1 MYEGGGMMGVLQK
14 QGRLA
19 KEASYQLAVM
29 TTAQKNQGLLA
40 MADGLEA
47 ACADILAANALD
59 MQHAAEKGKPQSF
72 LDRLLL
78 TEQRV
83 RDMADGIRAV
93 AKLEDPVGHVEEMW
107 LNKDNLQIGKV
118 AVPLGVIGMIYE
130 ARPNVTADA
139 AALCLKSGNA
149 VLLRGSGDAIRSNQ
163 KIAEALC
170 TAAEAAGI
178 PHGAIQLVEDTS
190 RETVNEML
198 RLNDYLDVLIP
209 RGGAGLIQN
218 VVHNA
223 TVPVIETGV
232 GNCHIYVDASAD
244 LEMAVRIIQNGK
256 VQRPGVCNATES
268 LLVHRAVAAK
278 LLPMAAEKLLAAGVE
293 LRGCPETMQY
303 IPQSVPA
310 TDDDYATEFQ
320 ALILSVKVVDSF
332 DEALTH
338 IRRYSTG
345 HSEVIVTN
353 DYANA
358 RKFQQMV
365 DAAVVYVNASSRFSD
380 GFQFGF
386 GAEIGIS
393 TQKLH
398 ARGPMG
404 LKALTSYKYIVN
416 GDGQVRQ

>member
-1 MYEGGGMMGVLQK
+1 MGELQQK
-14 QGRLA
+14 GQLA

-29 TTAQKNQGLLA
+29 TTEEKNKGLLA
-40 MADGLEA
+40 MADALETA
-47 ACADILAANALD
+47 MADVMAANALD
-59 MQHAAEKGKPQSF
+59 MDAAKANGKPQAF

-78 TEQRV
+78 NESRIK
-83 RDMADGIRAV
+83 DMADGLRAV
-93 AKLEDPVGHVEEMW
+93 AELPDPVGHVEEMW

-149 VLLRGSGDAIRSNQ
+149 VMLRGSGDAIHSNK
-163 KIAEALC
+163 KIAAVLSA
-170 TAAEAAGI
+170 AAEQAGI
-178 PHGAIQLVEDTS
+178 PAGAIQLVEDTS
-190 RETVNEML
+190 RETANEMM
-198 RLNDYLDVLIP
+198 RLNEYLDVLIP

-218 VVHNA
+218 VVKNA

-232 GNCHIYVDASAD
+232 GNCHIYVDETAD
-244 LEMAVRIIQNGK
+244 LQMAVDIIMNGK

-268 LLVHRAVAAK
+268 LLVHRNIAEK
-278 LLPMAAEKLLAAGVE
+278 LLPMAAEQLLNAGVE
-293 LRGCPETMQY
+293 LRGCSETMQY
-303 IPQSVPA
+303 ISQCSQA
-310 TDDDYATEFQ
+310 TVEDYATEFHS
-320 ALILSVKVVDSF
+320 LILSVKVVDSM
-332 DEALTH
+332 DEAILH
-338 IRRYSTG
+338 IRKYGTK

-353 DYANA
+353 DYTNA

-416 GDGQVRQ
+416 GEGQVRK

>member
-1 MYEGGGMMGVLQK
+1 MGELQQK
-14 QGRLA
+14 GQLA

-29 TTAQKNQGLLA
+29 TTEEKNEGLLA
-40 MADGLEA
+40 MADALETA
-47 ACADILAANALD
+47 MADVMVANALD
-59 MQHAAEKGKPQSF
+59 MDAAKANGKPQAF

-78 TEQRV
+78 NESRIK
-83 RDMADGIRAV
+83 DMADGLRAV
-93 AKLEDPVGHVEEMW
+93 AELPDPVGHVEEMW

-149 VLLRGSGDAIRSNQ
+149 VMLRGSGDAIHSNK
-163 KIAEALC
+163 KIAAVLSA
-170 TAAEAAGI
+170 AAEQAGI
-178 PHGAIQLVEDTS
+178 PAGAIQLVEDTS
-190 RETVNEML
+190 RETANEMM
-198 RLNDYLDVLIP
+198 RLNEYLDVLIP

-218 VVHNA
+218 VVKNA

-232 GNCHIYVDASAD
+232 GNCHIYVDETAD
-244 LEMAVRIIQNGK
+244 LQMAVDIIMNGK

-268 LLVHRAVAAK
+268 LLVHRNIAEK
-278 LLPMAAEKLLAAGVE
+278 LLPMAAEQLLNAGVE
-293 LRGCPETMQY
+293 LRGCSETMHY
-303 IPQSVPA
+303 ISQCSQA
-310 TDDDYATEFQ
+310 TVEDYATEFHS
-320 ALILSVKVVDSF
+320 LILSVKVVDSM
-332 DEALTH
+332 DEAILH
-338 IRRYSTG
+338 IRKYGTK

-353 DYANA
+353 DYTNA

-416 GDGQVRQ
+416 GEGQVRK

>member
-1 MYEGGGMMGVLQK
+1 MGELQQK
-14 QGRLA
+14 GQLA

-29 TTAQKNQGLLA
+29 TTEEKNKGLLA
-40 MADGLEA
+40 MADALETA
-47 ACADILAANALD
+47 MADVMAANALD
-59 MQHAAEKGKPQSF
+59 MDAAKANGKPQAF

-78 TEQRV
+78 NESRIK
-83 RDMADGIRAV
+83 DMADGLRAV
-93 AKLEDPVGHVEEMW
+93 AELPDPVGHVEEMW

-139 AALCLKSGNA
+139 VALCLKSGNA
-149 VLLRGSGDAIRSNQ
+149 VMLRGSGDAIHSNK
-163 KIAEALC
+163 KIAAVLSA
-170 TAAEAAGI
+170 AAEQAGI
-178 PHGAIQLVEDTS
+178 PAGAIQLVEDTS
-190 RETVNEML
+190 RETANEMM
-198 RLNDYLDVLIP
+198 RLNEYLDVLIP

-218 VVHNA
+218 VVKNA

-232 GNCHIYVDASAD
+232 GNCHIYVDETAD
-244 LEMAVRIIQNGK
+244 LQMAVDIIMNGK

-268 LLVHRAVAAK
+268 LLVHRNIAEK
-278 LLPMAAEKLLAAGVE
+278 LLPMAAEQLLNAGVE

-303 IPQSVPA
+303 ISQCSQA
-310 TDDDYATEFQ
+310 TAEDYATEFHS
-320 ALILSVKVVDSF
+320 LILSVKVVDSM
-332 DEALTH
+332 DEAILH
-338 IRRYSTG
+338 IRKYGTK

-353 DYANA
+353 DYTNA

-416 GDGQVRQ
+416 GEGQVRK

>member
-1 MYEGGGMMGVLQK
+1 MGELQEK
-14 QGRLA
+14 GRLA
-19 KEASYQLAVM
+19 KEASYRLAVM
-29 TTAQKNQGLLA
+29 TTAEKNKGLLA
-40 MADGLEA
+40 MAAGLEQ
-47 ACADILAANALD
+47 ACDEILSANAQD
-59 MQHAAEKGKPQSF
+59 MQRAREKGQPQAF

-78 TEQRV
+78 TESRV
-83 RDMADGIRAV
+83 QDMADGLRAV
-93 AKLEDPVGHVEEMW
+93 AELPDPVGHVEEMW

-149 VLLRGSGDAIRSNQ
+149 VLLRGSGDAIQSNL
-163 KIAEALC
+163 KIAAVLSA
-170 TAAEAAGI
+170 AAEQAGI
-178 PHGAIQLVEDTS
+178 PKGAIQLVEDTS
-190 RETVNEML
+190 RETVNAML
-198 RLNDYLDVLIP
+198 KLNEYLDVLIP

-218 VVHNA
+218 VVKNA

-232 GNCHIYVDASAD
+232 GNCHIYVDETAD
-244 LEMAVRIIQNGK
+244 LDMAMQIILNGK

-268 LLVHRAVAAK
+268 LLVHKAVAAK
-278 LLPMAAEKLLAAGVE
+278 LLPMAAEQLLAAGVE
-293 LRGCPETMQY
+293 LRGCAETMQY
-303 IPQSVPA
+303 IPQSKAA
-310 TDDDYATEFQ
+310 TEEDYATEFHG
-320 ALILSVKVVDSF
+320 LILSVKVVDSI
-332 DEALTH
+332 DEAILH
-338 IRRYSTG
+338 IRRFGTK

-353 DYANA
+353 DYNHA
-358 RKFQQMV
+358 RQFQQMV

-416 GDGQVRQ
+416 GNGQIRQ

>member
-1 MYEGGGMMGVLQK
+1 MGELQQK
-14 QGRLA
+14 GQLA
-19 KEASYQLAVM
+19 KEASYILAVM
-29 TTAQKNQGLLA
+29 TTEQKNKGLLA
-40 MADGLEA
+40 MADALEQA
-47 ACADILAANALD
+47 MDDIMAANALD
-59 MQHAAEKGKPQSF
+59 MEAAKVNGKPQSF

-78 TEQRV
+78 NEGRIK
-83 RDMADGIRAV
+83 DMADGIRAV
-93 AKLEDPVGHVEEMW
+93 AELPDPVGHVEEMW
-107 LNKDNLQIGKV
+107 LNKDNLQIGKI

-149 VLLRGSGDAIRSNQ
+149 VMLRGSGDAIESNK
-163 KIAEALC
+163 KIAAVLSS
-170 TAAEAAGI
+170 AAECAGI
-178 PHGAIQLVEDTS
+178 PHGAIQLIEDTT
-190 RETVNEML
+190 RETANEMM
-198 RLNDYLDVLIP
+198 RLNEYLDVLIP

-218 VVHNA
+218 VVKNA

-232 GNCHIYVDASAD
+232 GNCHIYVDETAD
-244 LEMAVRIIQNGK
+244 LQMAVDIIMNGK

-268 LLVHRAVAAK
+268 LLVHKNIAEK
-278 LLPMAAEKLLAAGVE
+278 LLPMAAEQLLNAGVE
-293 LRGCPETMQY
+293 LRGCAETMGYVAQCKT
-303 IPQSVPA
+303 A
-310 TDDDYATEFQ
+310 TNEDYATEFHS
-320 ALILSVKVVDSF
+320 LILSVKVVESM
-332 DEALTH
+332 DEAILH
-338 IRRYSTG
+338 IRQYGTK

-353 DYANA
+353 DYTNA

-416 GDGQVRQ
+416 GDGQVRK

>member
-1 MYEGGGMMGVLQK
+1 MGELQQK
-14 QGRLA
+14 GQLA

-29 TTAQKNQGLLA
+29 TTEEKNKGLLA
-40 MADGLEA
+40 MADALETA
-47 ACADILAANALD
+47 MADVMAANALD
-59 MQHAAEKGKPQSF
+59 MDAAKANGKPQAF

-78 TEQRV
+78 NESRIK
-83 RDMADGIRAV
+83 DMADGLRAV
-93 AKLEDPVGHVEEMW
+93 AELPDPVGHVEEMW

-149 VLLRGSGDAIRSNQ
+149 VMLRGSGDAIHSNK
-163 KIAEALC
+163 KIAAVLSA
-170 TAAEAAGI
+170 AAEQAGI
-178 PHGAIQLVEDTS
+178 PAGAIQLVEDTS
-190 RETVNEML
+190 RETANEMM
-198 RLNDYLDVLIP
+198 RLNEYLDVLIP

-218 VVHNA
+218 VVKNA

-232 GNCHIYVDASAD
+232 GNCHIYVDETAD
-244 LEMAVRIIQNGK
+244 LQMAVDIIMNGK

-268 LLVHRAVAAK
+268 LLVHRNIAEK
-278 LLPMAAEKLLAAGVE
+278 LLPMAAEQLLNAGVE
-293 LRGCPETMQY
+293 LRGCSETMQY
-303 IPQSVPA
+303 ISQCSQA
-310 TDDDYATEFQ
+310 TVEDYATEFHS
-320 ALILSVKVVDSF
+320 LILSVKVVDSM
-332 DEALTH
+332 DEAILH
-338 IRRYSTG
+338 IRKYGTK

-353 DYANA
+353 DYTNA
-358 RKFQQMV
+358 RRFQQMV

-416 GDGQVRQ
+416 GEGQVRK

>member
-1 MYEGGGMMGVLQK
+1 MGELQQK
-14 QGRLA
+14 GQLA
-19 KEASYQLAVM
+19 KEASYTLAVM
-29 TTAQKNQGLLA
+29 TTEEKNKGLLA
-40 MADGLEA
+40 MADALEQA
-47 ACADILAANALD
+47 MDDIMAANALD
-59 MQHAAEKGKPQSF
+59 MEAAKANGKPQSF

-78 TEQRV
+78 NEGRIK
-83 RDMADGIRAV
+83 DMADGIRAV
-93 AKLEDPVGHVEEMW
+93 AELPDPVGHVEEMW
-107 LNKDNLQIGKV
+107 LNKDNLQIGKI

-149 VLLRGSGDAIRSNQ
+149 VMLRGSGDAIESNK
-163 KIAEALC
+163 KIAAVLSS
-170 TAAEAAGI
+170 AAECAGI
-178 PHGAIQLVEDTS
+178 PHGAIQLIEDTT
-190 RETVNEML
+190 RETANEMM
-198 RLNDYLDVLIP
+198 RLNEYLDVLIP

-218 VVHNA
+218 VVKNA

-232 GNCHIYVDASAD
+232 GNCHIYVDETAD
-244 LEMAVRIIQNGK
+244 LQMAVDIIMNGK

-268 LLVHRAVAAK
+268 LLVHKNIAEK
-278 LLPMAAEKLLAAGVE
+278 LLPMAAEQLLNAGVE
-293 LRGCPETMQY
+293 LRGCAETMGYVAQCKT
-303 IPQSVPA
+303 A
-310 TDDDYATEFQ
+310 TNEDYATEFHS
-320 ALILSVKVVDSF
+320 LILSVKVVESM
-332 DEALTH
+332 DEAILH
-338 IRRYSTG
+338 IRQYGTK

-353 DYANA
+353 DYTNA

-416 GDGQVRQ
+416 GDGQVRK

>member
-1 MYEGGGMMGVLQK
+1 MGELQEK
-14 QGRLA
+14 GRLA
-19 KEASYQLAVM
+19 KEASYRLAVM
-29 TTAQKNQGLLA
+29 TTAEKNKGLLA
-40 MADGLEA
+40 MAAGLEQ
-47 ACADILAANALD
+47 ACDEILSANEQD
-59 MQHAAEKGKPQSF
+59 MQRAREKGQPQAF

-78 TEQRV
+78 TESRV
-83 RDMADGIRAV
+83 QDMADGLRAV
-93 AKLEDPVGHVEEMW
+93 AELPDPVGHVEEMW

-149 VLLRGSGDAIRSNQ
+149 VLLRGSGDAIQSNL
-163 KIAEALC
+163 KIAAVLSA
-170 TAAEAAGI
+170 AAEQAGI
-178 PHGAIQLVEDTS
+178 PKGAIQLVEDTR
-190 RETVNEML
+190 RETVNAML
-198 RLNDYLDVLIP
+198 KLNEYLDVLIP

-218 VVHNA
+218 VVKNA

-232 GNCHIYVDASAD
+232 GNCHIYVDETAD
-244 LEMAVRIIQNGK
+244 LDMAVQIILNGK

-268 LLVHRAVAAK
+268 LLVHEAVAAK
-278 LLPMAAEKLLAAGVE
+278 LLPMAAEQLLAAGVE
-293 LRGCPETMQY
+293 LRGCAETMQY
-303 IPQSVPA
+303 IPQSKVA
-310 TDDDYATEFQ
+310 TEEDYATEFHG
-320 ALILSVKVVDSF
+320 LILSVKVVDSI
-332 DEALTH
+332 DEAILH
-338 IRRYSTG
+338 IRRFGTK

-353 DYANA
+353 DYNHA
-358 RKFQQMV
+358 RQFQQMV

-404 LKALTSYKYIVN
+404 LDALTTTKYIIYGN
-416 GDGQVRQ
+416 GQTRP

>member
-1 MYEGGGMMGVLQK
+1 MGELQQK
-14 QGRLA
+14 GQLA

-29 TTAQKNQGLLA
+29 TTEQKNKGLLVMAEALESA
-40 MADGLEA
+40 MDE
-47 ACADILAANALD
+47 IIAANALD
-59 MQHAAEKGKPQSF
+59 MEQAKTNGKPQSF

-78 TEQRV
+78 NESRIK
-83 RDMADGIRAV
+83 DMADGLRAV
-93 AKLEDPVGHVEEMW
+93 ADLPDPVGHVEEMW

-149 VLLRGSGDAIRSNQ
+149 VMLRGSGDAIHSNI
-163 KIAEALC
+163 KIAAVLSE
-170 TAAEAAGI
+170 AAEQAGI
-178 PHGAIQLVEDTS
+178 PAGAIQLVEDTS
-190 RETVNEML
+190 RETANEMM
-198 RLNDYLDVLIP
+198 RLNEYLDVLIP

-218 VVHNA
+218 VVKNA

-232 GNCHIYVDASAD
+232 GNCHIYVDETAD
-244 LEMAVRIIQNGK
+244 IEMAVNIIMNGK

-268 LLVHRAVAAK
+268 LLVHKNIAAQI
-278 LLPMAAEKLLAAGVE
+278 LPKAAEQLLEAGVE
-293 LRGCPETMQY
+293 LRGCPETMAY
-303 IPQSVPA
+303 IAPCKEA
-310 TDDDYATEFQ
+310 TTEDYATEFHG
-320 ALILSVKVVDSF
+320 LILSVKVVESME
-332 DEALTH
+332 EAILH
-338 IRRYSTG
+338 IRRYGTK

-353 DYANA
+353 DYTHA
-358 RKFQQMV
+358 RQFQQMV

-416 GDGQVRQ
+416 GNGQVRK

>member
-1 MYEGGGMMGVLQK
+1 MGELQQK
-14 QGRLA
+14 GQMA

-29 TTAQKNQGLLA
+29 TTEQKNKGLLA
-40 MADGLEA
+40 MADALDA
-47 ACADILAANALD
+47 ATDEIIAANALD
-59 MQHAAEKGKPQSF
+59 MEQAKANGKPQSF

-78 TEQRV
+78 NDSRV
-83 RDMADGIRAV
+83 KDMADGLRAV
-93 AKLEDPVGHVEEMW
+93 AELPDPVGHVEEMW

-149 VLLRGSGDAIRSNQ
+149 VMLRGSGDAIESNK
-163 KIAEALC
+163 KIAAVLSE
-170 TAAEAAGI
+170 AAEQAGI
-178 PHGAIQLVEDTS
+178 PAGAIQLVEDTS
-190 RETVNEML
+190 RETANEMM
-198 RLNDYLDVLIP
+198 RLNEYLDVLIP

-218 VVHNA
+218 VVKNA

-232 GNCHIYVDASAD
+232 GNCHIYVDETAD
-244 LEMAVRIIQNGK
+244 LQMAVDIIMNGK

-268 LLVHRAVAAK
+268 LLVHKNVAEK
-278 LLPMAAEKLLAAGVE
+278 LLPMAAKQLLNAGVE
-293 LRGCPETMQY
+293 LRGCPKTMECVAQCRE
-303 IPQSVPA
+303 V
-310 TDDDYATEFQ
+310 TVEDYATEFHS
-320 ALILSVKVVDSF
+320 LILSVKVVESI
-332 DEALTH
+332 DEAILH
-338 IRRYSTG
+338 IRRYGTK

-353 DYANA
+353 DYTNA

-416 GDGQVRQ
+416 GDGQVRK

>member
-1 MYEGGGMMGVLQK
+1 MGELQQK
-14 QGRLA
+14 GQLA
-19 KEASYQLAVM
+19 KEASYILAVM
-29 TTAQKNQGLLA
+29 TTEEKNKGLLA
-40 MADGLEA
+40 MADALEQA
-47 ACADILAANALD
+47 MDDIMAANALD
-59 MQHAAEKGKPQSF
+59 MEVAKANGKPQSF
-72 LDRLLL
+72 LDHLLL
-78 TEQRV
+78 NEGRIK
-83 RDMADGIRAV
+83 DMADGIRAV
-93 AKLEDPVGHVEEMW
+93 AELPDPVGHVEEMW
-107 LNKDNLQIGKV
+107 LNKDNLQIGKI

-149 VLLRGSGDAIRSNQ
+149 VMLRGSGDAIESNK
-163 KIAEALC
+163 KIAAVLSS
-170 TAAEAAGI
+170 AAECAGI
-178 PHGAIQLVEDTS
+178 PHGAIQLIEDTT
-190 RETVNEML
+190 RETANEMM
-198 RLNDYLDVLIP
+198 RLNEYLDVLIP

-218 VVHNA
+218 VVKNA

-232 GNCHIYVDASAD
+232 GNCHIYVDETAD
-244 LEMAVRIIQNGK
+244 LQMAVDIIMNGK

-268 LLVHRAVAAK
+268 LLVHKNIAEK
-278 LLPMAAEKLLAAGVE
+278 LLPMAAEQLLNAGVE
-293 LRGCPETMQY
+293 LRGCAETMGYVAQCKT
-303 IPQSVPA
+303 A
-310 TDDDYATEFQ
+310 TNEDYATEFHS
-320 ALILSVKVVDSF
+320 LILSVKVVESM
-332 DEALTH
+332 DEAILH
-338 IRRYSTG
+338 IRQYGTK

-353 DYANA
+353 DYTNA

-416 GDGQVRQ
+416 GDGQVRK

>member
-1 MYEGGGMMGVLQK
+1 MGELQQK
-14 QGRLA
+14 GQLA
-19 KEASYQLAVM
+19 KEASYTLAVM
-29 TTAQKNQGLLA
+29 TTEQKNKGLLA
-40 MADGLEA
+40 MADALEQA
-47 ACADILAANALD
+47 MDDIMAANALD
-59 MQHAAEKGKPQSF
+59 MEAAKVNGKPQSF

-78 TEQRV
+78 NEGRIK
-83 RDMADGIRAV
+83 DMADGIRAV
-93 AKLEDPVGHVEEMW
+93 AELPDPVGHVEEMW
-107 LNKDNLQIGKV
+107 LNKDNLQIGKI

-139 AALCLKSGNA
+139 AALCLKSGN
-149 VLLRGSGDAIRSNQ
+149 VVMLRGSGDAIESNK
-163 KIAEALC
+163 KIAAVLSN
-170 TAAEAAGI
+170 AAERAGI
-178 PHGAIQLVEDTS
+178 PHGAIQLIEDTT
-190 RETVNEML
+190 RETANEMM
-198 RLNDYLDVLIP
+198 RLNEYLDVLIP

-218 VVHNA
+218 VVKNA

-232 GNCHIYVDASAD
+232 GNCHIYVDETAD
-244 LEMAVRIIQNGK
+244 LQMAVNIIMNGK

-268 LLVHRAVAAK
+268 LLVHKNIAEK
-278 LLPMAAEKLLAAGVE
+278 LLPMAAEQLLNAGVE
-293 LRGCPETMQY
+293 LRGCAETMGYVAQCKT
-303 IPQSVPA
+303 A
-310 TDDDYATEFQ
+310 TNEDYATEFHS
-320 ALILSVKVVDSF
+320 LILSVKVVESM
-332 DEALTH
+332 DEAILH
-338 IRRYSTG
+338 IRQYGTK

-353 DYANA
+353 DYTNA

-416 GDGQVRQ
+416 GDGQVRK

>member
-1 MYEGGGMMGVLQK
+1 MGELQQK
-14 QGRLA
+14 GQLA

-29 TTAQKNQGLLA
+29 TTEQKNKGLLA
-40 MADGLEA
+40 MADALDQA
-47 ACADILAANALD
+47 MYDILAANRLD
-59 MQHAAEKGKPQSF
+59 MDVAKANGKPQSF

-78 TEQRV
+78 TESRV
-83 RDMADGIRAV
+83 KDMADGLRIV
-93 AKLEDPVGHVEEMW
+93 AELPDPVGYVEEMW

-139 AALCLKSGNA
+139 TALCIKSGNA
-149 VLLRGSGDAIRSNQ
+149 VMLRGSGDAIHSN
-163 KIAEALC
+163 KMIAQVLC
-170 TAAEAAGI
+170 HASEQAGI
-178 PHGAIQLVEDTS
+178 PSGAIQLVEDTT
-190 RETVNEML
+190 RETANEMM

-209 RGGAGLIQN
+209 RGGAGLIQT
-218 VVHNA
+218 VIKNA

-232 GNCHIYVDASAD
+232 GNCHIYVDETAD
-244 LEMAVRIIQNGK
+244 LQMAVDIIMNGK

-268 LLVHRAVAAK
+268 LLVHKNVAEK
-278 LLPMAAEKLLAAGVE
+278 LLPMVGEKLLSAGVE
-293 LRGCPETMQY
+293 LRGCLETMKY
-303 IPQSVPA
+303 IA
-310 TDDDYATEFQ
+310 TCKDATEEDYATEFHS
-320 ALILSVKVVDSF
+320 LILSVKVVDSME
-332 DEALTH
+332 EAMQH
-338 IRRYSTG
+338 IRRYGTK

-353 DYANA
+353 NYTNA
-358 RKFQQMV
+358 RLFQQQV

-380 GFQFGF
+380 GVQFGF

-416 GDGQVRQ
+416 GNGQVRK

>member
-1 MYEGGGMMGVLQK
+1 MGELQEK
-14 QGRLA
+14 GRLA
-19 KEASYQLAVM
+19 KEASYRLAVM
-29 TTAQKNQGLLA
+29 TTAEKNKGLLA
-40 MADGLEA
+40 MAAGLEQ
-47 ACADILAANALD
+47 ACDEILSANEQD
-59 MQHAAEKGKPQSF
+59 MQRAREKGQPQAF

-78 TEQRV
+78 TESRV
-83 RDMADGIRAV
+83 QDMADGLRAV
-93 AKLEDPVGHVEEMW
+93 AELPDPVGHVEEMW

-149 VLLRGSGDAIRSNQ
+149 VLLRGSGDAIQSNL
-163 KIAEALC
+163 KIAAVLSA
-170 TAAEAAGI
+170 AAEQAGI
-178 PHGAIQLVEDTS
+178 PKGAIQLVEDTS
-190 RETVNEML
+190 RETVNAML
-198 RLNDYLDVLIP
+198 KLNEYLDVLIP

-218 VVHNA
+218 VVKNA

-232 GNCHIYVDASAD
+232 GNCHIYVDETAD
-244 LEMAVRIIQNGK
+244 LDMAVQIILNGK

-268 LLVHRAVAAK
+268 LLVHKAVAVK
-278 LLPMAAEKLLAAGVE
+278 LLPMAAEQLLAAGVE
-293 LRGCPETMQY
+293 LRGCAETMQY
-303 IPQSVPA
+303 IPQSKAA
-310 TDDDYATEFQ
+310 TEEDYATEFHG
-320 ALILSVKVVDSF
+320 LILSVKVVDSI
-332 DEALTH
+332 DEAILH
-338 IRRYSTG
+338 IRRFGTK

-353 DYANA
+353 DYNHA
-358 RKFQQMV
+358 RQFQQMV

-416 GDGQVRQ
+416 GNGQIRQ

>member
-1 MYEGGGMMGVLQK
+1 MGELQQK
-14 QGRLA
+14 GQLA

-29 TTAQKNQGLLA
+29 TTEEKNKGLLA
-40 MADGLEA
+40 MADALETA
-47 ACADILAANALD
+47 MANVMAANALD
-59 MQHAAEKGKPQSF
+59 MDAAKANGKPQAF

-78 TEQRV
+78 NESRIK
-83 RDMADGIRAV
+83 DMADGLRAV
-93 AKLEDPVGHVEEMW
+93 AELPDPVGHVEEMW

-149 VLLRGSGDAIRSNQ
+149 VMLRGSGDAIHSNK
-163 KIAEALC
+163 KIAAVLSA
-170 TAAEAAGI
+170 AAEQAGI
-178 PHGAIQLVEDTS
+178 PAGAIQLVEDTS
-190 RETVNEML
+190 RETANEMM
-198 RLNDYLDVLIP
+198 RLNEYLDVLIP

-218 VVHNA
+218 VVKNA

-232 GNCHIYVDASAD
+232 GNCHIYVDETAD
-244 LEMAVRIIQNGK
+244 LQMAVDIIMNGK

-268 LLVHRAVAAK
+268 LLVHRNIAEK
-278 LLPMAAEKLLAAGVE
+278 LLPMAAEQLLNAGVE

-303 IPQSVPA
+303 ISQCSQA
-310 TDDDYATEFQ
+310 TVEDYATEFHS
-320 ALILSVKVVDSF
+320 LILSVKVVDSM
-332 DEALTH
+332 DEAILH
-338 IRRYSTG
+338 IRKYGTK

-353 DYANA
+353 DYTNA

-416 GDGQVRQ
+416 GEGQVRK

>member
-1 MYEGGGMMGVLQK
+1 MGELQQK
-14 QGRLA
+14 GQLA

-29 TTAQKNQGLLA
+29 TTEEKNKGLLA
-40 MADGLEA
+40 MADALETA
-47 ACADILAANALD
+47 MDDVMAANALD
-59 MQHAAEKGKPQSF
+59 MDAAKANGKPQAF

-78 TEQRV
+78 NESRIK
-83 RDMADGIRAV
+83 DMADGLRAV
-93 AKLEDPVGHVEEMW
+93 AELPDPVGHVEEMW

-139 AALCLKSGNA
+139 VALCLKSGNA
-149 VLLRGSGDAIRSNQ
+149 VMLRGSGDAIQSNK
-163 KIAEALC
+163 KIAAVLSA
-170 TAAEAAGI
+170 AAEQAGI
-178 PHGAIQLVEDTS
+178 PAGAIQLVEDTS
-190 RETVNEML
+190 RETANEMM
-198 RLNDYLDVLIP
+198 RLNEYLDVLIP

-218 VVHNA
+218 VVKNA

-232 GNCHIYVDASAD
+232 GNCHIYVDETAD
-244 LEMAVRIIQNGK
+244 LQMAVDIIMNGK

-268 LLVHRAVAAK
+268 LLVHRNIAEK
-278 LLPMAAEKLLAAGVE
+278 LLPMAAEQLLNAGVE
-293 LRGCPETMQY
+293 LRGCSETMQY
-303 IPQSVPA
+303 ISQCSQA
-310 TDDDYATEFQ
+310 TVEDYATEFHS
-320 ALILSVKVVDSF
+320 LILSVKVVDSM
-332 DEALTH
+332 DEAILH
-338 IRRYSTG
+338 IRKYGTK

-353 DYANA
+353 DYTNA

-416 GDGQVRQ
+416 GEGQVRK

>member
-1 MYEGGGMMGVLQK
+1 MGELQQK
-14 QGRLA
+14 GQLA

-29 TTAQKNQGLLA
+29 TTEEKNKGLLA
-40 MADGLEA
+40 MADALETA
-47 ACADILAANALD
+47 MADVMAANALD
-59 MQHAAEKGKPQSF
+59 MDAAKANGKPQAF

-78 TEQRV
+78 NESRIK
-83 RDMADGIRAV
+83 DMADGLRAV
-93 AKLEDPVGHVEEMW
+93 AELPDPVGHVEEMW

-149 VLLRGSGDAIRSNQ
+149 VMLRGSGDAIHSNK
-163 KIAEALC
+163 KIAAVLSV
-170 TAAEAAGI
+170 AAEQAGI
-178 PHGAIQLVEDTS
+178 PAGAIQLVEDTS
-190 RETVNEML
+190 RETANEMM
-198 RLNDYLDVLIP
+198 RLNEYLDVLIP

-218 VVHNA
+218 VVKNA

-232 GNCHIYVDASAD
+232 GNCHIYVDETAD
-244 LEMAVRIIQNGK
+244 LQMAVDIIMNGK

-268 LLVHRAVAAK
+268 LLVHRNIAEK
-278 LLPMAAEKLLAAGVE
+278 LLPMAAEQLLNAGVE

-303 IPQSVPA
+303 ISQCSQA
-310 TDDDYATEFQ
+310 TVEDYATEFHS
-320 ALILSVKVVDSF
+320 LILSVKVVDSM
-332 DEALTH
+332 DEAILH
-338 IRRYSTG
+338 IRKYGTK

-353 DYANA
+353 DYTNA

-416 GDGQVRQ
+416 GEGQVRK

>member
-1 MYEGGGMMGVLQK
+1 MGELQQK
-14 QGRLA
+14 GQLA
-19 KEASYQLAVM
+19 KEASYTLAVM
-29 TTAQKNQGLLA
+29 TTEEKNKGLLA
-40 MADGLEA
+40 MADALEQA
-47 ACADILAANALD
+47 MDDIMAANALD
-59 MQHAAEKGKPQSF
+59 MEAAKANGKPQSF

-78 TEQRV
+78 NEGRIK
-83 RDMADGIRAV
+83 DMADGIRAV
-93 AKLEDPVGHVEEMW
+93 AELPDPVGHVEEMW
-107 LNKDNLQIGKV
+107 LNKDNLQIGKI

-149 VLLRGSGDAIRSNQ
+149 VMLRGSGDAIESNK
-163 KIAEALC
+163 KIAAVLSSS
-170 TAAEAAGI
+170 AECAGI
-178 PHGAIQLVEDTS
+178 PHGAIQLIEDTT
-190 RETVNEML
+190 RETANEMM
-198 RLNDYLDVLIP
+198 RLNEYLDVLIP

-218 VVHNA
+218 VVKNA

-232 GNCHIYVDASAD
+232 GNCHIYVDETAD
-244 LEMAVRIIQNGK
+244 LQMAVDIIMNGK

-268 LLVHRAVAAK
+268 LLVHKNVAEK
-278 LLPMAAEKLLAAGVE
+278 LLPMAAEQLLNAGVE
-293 LRGCPETMQY
+293 LRGCAETMGYVAQCKT
-303 IPQSVPA
+303 A
-310 TDDDYATEFQ
+310 TNEDYATEFHS
-320 ALILSVKVVDSF
+320 LILSVKVVESM
-332 DEALTH
+332 DEAILH
-338 IRRYSTG
+338 IRQYGTK

-353 DYANA
+353 DYTNA

-416 GDGQVRQ
+416 GDGQVRK

>member
-1 MYEGGGMMGVLQK
+1 MGELQEK
-14 QGRLA
+14 GRLA
-19 KEASYQLAVM
+19 KDAAYQLAVL
-29 TTAQKNQGLLA
+29 TTEQKNKGLLA
-40 MADGLEA
+40 MADALEA
-47 ACADILAANALD
+47 AMDDVIAANALD
-59 MQHAAEKGKPQSF
+59 MAQAKENGKPQSF

-78 TEQRV
+78 TEARV
-83 RDMADGIRAV
+83 QDMADGLRAV
-93 AKLEDPVGHVEEMW
+93 AELPDPVGHVEEMW

-149 VLLRGSGDAIRSNQ
+149 VMLRGSGDAIQSNL
-163 KIAEALC
+163 KIAAVLAK
-170 TAAEAAGI
+170 AAEEAGI
-178 PHGAIQLVEDTS
+178 PAGAIQLIEDTS

-198 RLNDYLDVLIP
+198 KLNEYLDVLIP

-218 VVHNA
+218 VVKNA

-232 GNCHIYVDASAD
+232 GNCHIYVDETAD
-244 LEMAVRIIQNGK
+244 IEMAVNIILNGK

-268 LLVHRAVAAK
+268 LLVHKNIAAK
-278 LLPMAAEKLLAAGVE
+278 VLPLAAEKLLEAGVE
-293 LRGCPETMQY
+293 LRGCEETMQY
-303 IPQSVPA
+303 IKEGKPA
-310 TDDDYATEFQ
+310 TEEDYATEFHS
-320 ALILSVKVVDSF
+320 LILSVKVVETM
-332 DEALTH
+332 DEAIMH
-338 IRRYSTG
+338 IRRFGTK

-353 DYANA
+353 DYANS

-365 DAAVVYVNASSRFSD
+365 DAACVYVNASSRFSD

-404 LKALTSYKYIVN
+404 LKELTSYKYIIN
-416 GDGQVRQ
+416 GSGQVRK